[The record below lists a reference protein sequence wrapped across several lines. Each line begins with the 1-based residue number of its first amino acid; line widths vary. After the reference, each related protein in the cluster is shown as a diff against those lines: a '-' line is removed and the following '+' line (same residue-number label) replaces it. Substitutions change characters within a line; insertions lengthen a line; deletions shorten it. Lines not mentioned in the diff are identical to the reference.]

1 MRILLSQKEVHE
13 IVAEH
18 VRTNLD
24 LEKPFQVKEFVGNLE
39 VSEQAYFEIIVKEGT
54 KNAEVPFGYLAR

>member
-24 LEKPFQVKEFVGNLE
+24 LKKPFQVKEFVGNLE

-54 KNAEVPFGYLAR
+54 KNAEVPFGPLAR